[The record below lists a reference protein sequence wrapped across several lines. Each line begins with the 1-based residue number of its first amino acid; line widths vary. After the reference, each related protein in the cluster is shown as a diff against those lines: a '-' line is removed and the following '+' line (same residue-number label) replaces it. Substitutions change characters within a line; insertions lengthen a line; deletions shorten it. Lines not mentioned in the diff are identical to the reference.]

1 VRYPR
6 LDARSLDYSDPETFG
21 NGFPHEAFRQLRHEA
36 PVYWQERDHEG
47 NRGFWVVSKYAD
59 VKYVSKNP
67 RLFSSQGS
75 ITIRDPI
82 AQNAASGR
90 MMLMMDPPEH
100 ARYRK
105 LVSSAF
111 TPRRIEAL
119 ETHVREIVRAILDNV
134 AHKGECDFVTDVAAE
149 LPLQVI
155 AEFLGVPPA
164 DRHKIF
170 EWSNKL
176 IGFEDPEF
184 QRTMGDGMAAALEMY
199 MYANRLAE
207 ERLRE
212 PQDDIVSV
220 LLSAEV
226 DGEKLSAQEFNAFF
240 LLLAVAG
247 NETTRNLI
255 SHGMRLLME
264 FPEARQRLL
273 ADPSLLPSAVEEML
287 RYSPPVM
294 YFRRTCTQDTELRGK
309 RIAKGDKVTVWYPSA
324 NRDEDIF
331 DAPDA
336 FEVTRS
342 PNDHLAFGVGE
353 HFCLGSH
360 LARIEII
367 AIFEQLLVR
376 MPDMQLAGPIRFLKS
391 HFINGVKSMPVR
403 FSPSHS

>member
-1 VRYPR
+1 M
-6 LDARSLDYSDPETFG
+6 DARQLDYSDPATFAR
-21 NGFPHEAFRQLRHEA
+21 GFPHEAFRQLRREA
-36 PVYWQERDHEG
+36 PVHWQQRDREG
-47 NRGFWVVSKYAD
+47 HRGFWVVSRYAD
-59 VKYVSKNP
+59 VKFVSKNP

-75 ITIRDPI
+75 ITIRDPV
-82 AQNAASGR
+82 AQNPASGR

-105 LVSSAF
+105 LVSSGF

-119 ETHVREIVRAILDNV
+119 DAHIREIVSAILDRV
-134 AHKGECDFVTDVAAE
+134 AAKGECDFVTDIAAE

-155 AEFLGVPPA
+155 AEFLGVPHA

-184 QRTMGDGMAAALEMY
+184 QRTVSDGMTAALEMY
-199 MYANRLAE
+199 LYAGKLAE
-207 ERLRE
+207 ERRRL

-226 DGEKLSAQEFNAFF
+226 EGEKLSTPEFNAFF

-255 SHGMRLLME
+255 SHGMRLLIE
-264 FPEARQRLL
+264 HPEARERLL
-273 ADPSLLPSAVEEML
+273 AERSLLPSAVEEML
-287 RYSPPVM
+287 RFSPPVM
-294 YFRRTCTQDTELRGK
+294 YFRRTATQDTRIGDTP
-309 RIAKGDKVTVWYPSA
+309 IAKGDKVTVWYPSA
-324 NRDEDIF
+324 NRDEDVF
-331 DAPDA
+331 DDPDRFDVA
-336 FEVTRS
+336 RS

-367 AIFEQLLVR
+367 AIFEQLLER
-376 MPDMQLAGPIRFLKS
+376 LPDMQLAGPIRYLSS

-403 FSPSHS
+403 FTPAAP

>member
-1 VRYPR
+1 M
-6 LDARSLDYSDPETFG
+6 DARHLDYSDPGTYA
-21 NGFPHEAFRQLRHEA
+21 NGFPHQAFRQLRREA
-36 PVYWQERDHEG
+36 PVHWQERDHEG
-47 NRGFWVVSKYAD
+47 NRGFWVISKYED
-59 VKYVSKNP
+59 VKFVSKNP
-67 RLFSSQGS
+67 RLFSSRGS

-82 AQNAASGR
+82 VPNAASQR

-100 ARYRK
+100 ARYRR
-105 LVSSAF
+105 LVSSGF

-119 ETHVREIVRAILDNV
+119 GPHIREIVRAILDGV

-155 AEFLGVPPA
+155 AEFLGVPQA

-184 QRTMGDGMAAALEMY
+184 QRTMSDGMTAALEMY

-207 ERLRE
+207 ERLRA
-212 PQDDIVSV
+212 PQDDIVSL

-226 DGEKLSAQEFNAFF
+226 EGEKLSTQEFNAFF

-255 SHGMRLLME
+255 SHGMRLLIE
-264 FPEARQRLL
+264 HPEARARLL
-273 ADPSLLPSAVEEML
+273 DDASLLPSAVEEML
-287 RYSPPVM
+287 RVSPPVM
-294 YFRRTCTQDTELRGK
+294 YFRRTATQDVEIRGTP
-309 RIAKGDKVTVWYPSA
+309 IAKGDKVTVWYPSA
-324 NRDEDIF
+324 NRDEDVFPEPDRF
-331 DAPDA
+331 DVA
-336 FEVTRS
+336 RS
-342 PNDHLAFGVGE
+342 PNDHLAFGIGE

-367 AIFEQLLVR
+367 AMFEQLLER
-376 MPDMQLAGPIRFLKS
+376 MPDMQLAGPIRYLNS

-403 FSPSHS
+403 FTASRR